1 MSNKITTTFISIL
14 VVAFVSVFFLWRYT
28 ANSLTTTRDQLC
40 NAQETIKSLKSDNNN
55 LIEYIT
61 QKDNK
66 IKELEQ
72 KYTESLENIPADQ
85 CGDAKPSKELLTY
98 FKKAYNK

>member
-1 MSNKITTTFISIL
+1 MNNKITTTFILIL
-14 VVAFVSVFFLWRYT
+14 VVALALVFFLWRYT
-28 ANSLTTTRDQLC
+28 ANSLSATKDQLC
-40 NAQETIKSLKSDNNN
+40 SAQATIETLKTDNNN

-61 QKDNK
+61 QKDDK

-72 KYTESLENIPADQ
+72 KYEEALDNIPADQ

>member
-1 MSNKITTTFISIL
+1 MNNKITTTLILIL
-14 VVAFVSVFFLWRYT
+14 VVALALVFFLWRYT
-28 ANSLTTTRDQLC
+28 ANSLSTTKDQLC
-40 NAQETIKSLKSDNNN
+40 SAQATIETLKTDNNN

-61 QKDNK
+61 QKDDK

-72 KYTESLENIPADQ
+72 KYEEALDNIPADQ

-98 FKKAYNK
+98 FKKAYSK

>member
-1 MSNKITTTFISIL
+1 MNNKFTTILILAL
-14 VVAFVSVFFLWRYT
+14 VVASLSLFFLWRYT
-28 ANSLTTTRDQLC
+28 ASSLNSTKDQLC
-40 NAQETIKSLKSDNNN
+40 NAQATIETLKADNNN

-61 QKDNK
+61 QKDIK
-66 IKELEQ
+66 IKELEE
-72 KYTESLENIPADQ
+72 KYTEALDNIPEDK